1 MGRPYRP
8 GRVVVVGARLTS
20 PGAGD
25 PEIAFREQRG
35 IRSLAMSVYTDL
47 FQYRE
52 LFANLF
58 QRELRAKYKGSLLGV
73 GWSLAYPLLLMGV
86 YTVVFSVLWR
96 AQPGIRYY
104 PLFLLAGLVTWVFF
118 SQALGS
124 AARSLLANANL
135 VKKVR
140 FPRQLVPFSVV
151 ATQLVTLAVMLVV
164 LVPINLAL
172 LPDTRRTFWLV
183 IPFGILLVALTSG
196 ISLMVAAANVLYRD
210 VEHLVQALLLPWFFL
225 TPVLY
230 TFETLPEAVER
241 HGTLVDVIHYG
252 NFMAPMVDAIRDP
265 LYFGVWPSLA
275 DSLYTCAAAVVSL
288 GAGALV
294 FRRLDDDLA
303 VEL

>member
-1 MGRPYRP
+1 
-8 GRVVVVGARLTS
+8 
-20 PGAGD
+20 
-25 PEIAFREQRG
+25 
-35 IRSLAMSVYTDL
+35 MSVYTDL

-52 LFANLF
+52 LFASLF

-124 AARSLLANANL
+124 ASRSLLANANL

-151 ATQLVTLAVMLVV
+151 ATQLVTLGVMLVV

-172 LPDTRRTFWLV
+172 LPDTRKTFWLV

-230 TFETLPEAVER
+230 TFETLPDAVER

-265 LYFGVWPSLA
+265 LYFGVWPSLG

-288 GAGALV
+288 GVGALV